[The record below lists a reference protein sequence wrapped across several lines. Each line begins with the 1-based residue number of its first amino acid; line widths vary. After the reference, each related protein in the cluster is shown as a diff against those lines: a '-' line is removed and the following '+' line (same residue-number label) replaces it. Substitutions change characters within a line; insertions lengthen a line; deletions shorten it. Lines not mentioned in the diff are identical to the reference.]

1 MSWFNLI
8 AAISKLPPIG
18 KWSLATVLSAIV
30 TLAPQIIGVAPH
42 ATNTVNTIQTV
53 AGIAVALG
61 ALHTTPP
68 SASAVT
74 TGSSG
79 Q

>member
-30 TLAPQIIGVAPH
+30 TIRL
-42 ATNTVNTIQTV
+42 
-53 AGIAVALG
+53 
-61 ALHTTPP
+61 
-68 SASAVT
+68 
-74 TGSSG
+74 
-79 Q
+79 